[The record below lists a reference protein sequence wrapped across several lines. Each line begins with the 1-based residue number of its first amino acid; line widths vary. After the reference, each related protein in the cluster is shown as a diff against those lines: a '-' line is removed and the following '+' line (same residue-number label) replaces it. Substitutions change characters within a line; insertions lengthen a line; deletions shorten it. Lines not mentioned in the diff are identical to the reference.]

1 MVWTPRGLRQQQP
14 MDNGLGTT
22 RGQYNRPGV
31 IDGNKKRMEEMEKD
45 QAKQGQKSKEKG
57 KK

>member
-1 MVWTPRGLRQQQP
+1 MVII
-14 MDNGLGTT
+14 M
-22 RGQYNRPGV
+22 V

-45 QAKQGQKSKEKG
+45 QAKQGEKSKEKG